1 MNTRSQ
7 RYAITRA
14 DAVVIAFVCVAIVAG
29 AAVASM
35 IGSTGSLAVVE
46 INGTPVRTMR
56 LDTDERAEMS
66 GAKGEF
72 TVEVRDGRVAIVHA
86 ECPNQVCVRTGWR
99 SGAGDAIVCVPN
111 RAVIRIAGDSPAPAV
126 RETAAMNT
134 FVSLAIHDRGW
145 SEDRLSEA
153 LGAAAAEIRR
163 IEEFAS
169 DYLDTSEV
177 GRVNA
182 AAGRAP
188 VSVSTE
194 LIGLVRRSCDYGA
207 ATGGAFDITVGP
219 VVRCW
224 DFQSPNPS
232 VPPAA
237 RLGAALALV
246 DYRKIVLSPGSIYLP
261 SDGMALDLGGIGKGY
276 AADRA
281 MDVLRSKGA
290 KRCVVDM
297 GGNLSVYWEGTSL
310 LDSTATMIEVR
321 HPRHEGEFFGSFA
334 MGSGGVATSGDYQ
347 RAFSIDGRR
356 YHHII
361 DPATGY
367 PADSVVSV
375 TIVAPDAETAD
386 VLSTAVFVM
395 GRARGMAFVAS
406 RPGIDALILF
416 EENGRLRYDVTPG
429 LARRLEIGS

>member
-1 MNTRSQ
+1 M
-7 RYAITRA
+7 
-14 DAVVIAFVCVAIVAG
+14 
-29 AAVASM
+29 
-35 IGSTGSLAVVE
+35 
-46 INGTPVRTMR
+46 
-56 LDTDERAEMS
+56 DERAAIG
-66 GAKGEF
+66 GAKGGF
-72 TVEVRDGRVAIVHA
+72 TVEVRDGRVAIVQA

-99 SGAGDAIVCVPN
+99 SDAGDAIVCVPN
-111 RAVIRIAGDSPAPAV
+111 RAMVRITGDSPVPAV
-126 RETAAMNT
+126 RETVAMDT

-145 SEDRLSEA
+145 DEERLSEA

-169 DYLDTSEV
+169 DYIDTSEV

-188 VSVSTE
+188 VSVSAE
-194 LIGLVRRSCDYGA
+194 LIGLVQTSCQYGS

-224 DFQSPNPS
+224 DFLSPTPS
-232 VPPAA
+232 VPQAA
-237 RLGAALALV
+237 RLRAALDLV
-246 DYRKIVLSPGSIYLP
+246 DYRKIVLSPGSIFLP
-261 SDGMALDLGGIGKGY
+261 DAGMALDLGGIGKGY

-281 MDVLRSKGA
+281 VDVLRSKGA

-297 GGNLSVYWEGTSL
+297 GGNLSVYWEGTML
-310 LDSTATMIEVR
+310 LDSTGTMIEVR
-321 HPRHEGEFFGSFA
+321 HPRREGESFGSFA
-334 MGSGGVATSGDYQ
+334 LGSGGVSTSGDYQ

-386 VLSTAVFVM
+386 LLSTAVFVM
-395 GRARGMAFVAS
+395 GRQRGMAFVAS
-406 RPGIDALILF
+406 RPDIDALILY
-416 EENGRLRYDVTPG
+416 EEEGQLRYEATPRLG
-429 LARRLEIGS
+429 SRLEIGHDHRLQRELPVPGR